1 RIPGHRPLDVVPPI
15 AHRTAG
21 LRPGQARTHAAGL
34 PIALE
39 LRLDVLE
46 TLAAIPA
53 VGVVAVLVGRL
64 VVAPVAPA
72 RVVRGVLVVG
82 LEVIVVVGGVDRL
95 GDRVARLRA
104 DHAAD
109 DRADHR
115 ADRSGH
121 RTHRRASHRSGDRAG
136 ALSNAVVLLHVAH
149 RTALLVWGTACIPRP
164 GHRRERL
171 VSKW

>member
-1 RIPGHRPLDVVPPI
+1 
-15 AHRTAG
+15 
-21 LRPGQARTHAAGL
+21 PGQARTRAAGL

-64 VVAPVAPA
+64 VVAPIAPA
-72 RVVRGVLVVG
+72 GVVRRVLVVG

-95 GDRVARLRA
+95 GDRLARF
-104 DHAAD
+104 
-109 DRADHR
+109 RADHR
-115 ADRSGH
+115 ADRPGH

-136 ALSNAVVLLHVAH
+136 ALSNAVVLLHVAQ
-149 RTALLVWGTACIPRP
+149 RTALLVWGTACMSAAGSSSRATGIEVVKRV
-164 GHRRERL
+164 R
-171 VSKW
+171 VQA

>member
-1 RIPGHRPLDVVPPI
+1 ALPPIPIRIPRHRPLDVVPPI

-21 LRPGQARTHAAGL
+21 LRPGQARTRAAGF
-34 PIALE
+34 PVALE
-39 LRLDVLE
+39 LWHDVFE

-64 VVAPVAPA
+64 VVAPIAPA
-72 RVVRGVLVVG
+72 GGVRRVLVVG

-115 ADRSGH
+115 ADRPGH

-136 ALSNAVVLLHVAH
+136 APPDAAVLLHVAH
-149 RTALLVWGTACIPRP
+149 RTAGP
-164 GHRRERL
+164 
-171 VSKW
+171 